1 MQKVKGNKQKYVRKQ
16 MLTEKT
22 TSIIL
27 LGEASSSIYA
37 GACFSPNKTIILIVY
52 PLSRSKI
59 LVFNL

>member
-1 MQKVKGNKQKYVRKQ
+1 MQKVKGNKQKNMRKQ

-27 LGEASSSIYA
+27 LGVASSSIYA
-37 GACFSPNKTIILIVY
+37 GVYFSPNKTIIPIVY